1 MQKKS
6 IPIRSYAKRYQISP
20 IPAKSINFAPKIPIS
35 SLLESKTS
43 QSRANG
49 SPKLKPLLNM
59 IEAKSQ
65 DYEDA
70 IKSHLGIQHLS
81 RDSSFSSILK
91 KIQKPK
97 KRILGKSLDVRDIRT
112 IEIEEAKL
120 WESIKHLDS
129 SKQRIMKKKSKS
141 IRSIKT
147 IDEKDKEIQVLQNSL
162 NQINLMLNKLL
173 RRSPTRLK

>member
-6 IPIRSYAKRYQISP
+6 IPNRSYAKRYQISP
-20 IPAKSINFAPKIPIS
+20 VPAKSTNFAPKVQPS
-35 SLLESKTS
+35 SLIQSKTS

-70 IKSHLGIQHLS
+70 IKSHLGIQRLS

-91 KIQKPK
+91 KIQKPNK
-97 KRILGKSLDVRDIRT
+97 KHFTKSLEVKDIRT

-120 WESIKHLDS
+120 WESINNLDS
-129 SKQRIMKKKSKS
+129 SKQRIMKKKS
-141 IRSIKT
+141 RSIKA